1 MLIDKAEIERVK
13 RANDL
18 AALVRGRGVKLT
30 RRGKQLVGLC
40 PFHEDHEPSFIV
52 DPKKQ
57 LWNCL
62 GACSEGGDVYRFV
75 MKADNVEF
83 REAHARLGGG
93 EAHTKQVSADDLHWL
108 ERAVEHYHKRL
119 LETPAAQE
127 YLRSR
132 GIAAPEIIT
141 SFRLGYSD
149 GTLAEKL
156 PAEGKAALRRIGVLT
171 GSGRELMSGC
181 VVFPLVAAE
190 GGQVVSLYGRHVER
204 RQHLYLP
211 GERRGVFNPQGAR
224 NTDEVIMVE
233 SVIDAAALWLAGLR
247 TVIPIYG
254 TTGLTAEIVEHLRE
268 CRVKR
273 AVLMMDSDEA
283 GRAAA
288 VEIAAKLR
296 DASLEARSVEL
307 PAKDPSEFIAQGG
320 KADDVRALIAGSAP
334 GSAGILPASVSS
346 EQQAGEMPALP
357 GTLQG
362 ETTADG
368 AINFTLDGRVYRVR
382 GLSPTGLD
390 RLRVNV
396 RITVGQAF
404 HLDTLDLYQARA
416 RGLFAQ
422 SAAKLCAVDER
433 QVGADL
439 LQIVER
445 LEAERLQMRRAGEAE
460 QDAPMTAEEREAA
473 LRYLRSPNLCER
485 IVEDFPKCGLVGER
499 ATVLTAYL
507 SSISRK
513 LAEPLGVLI
522 VARTG
527 AGKSALQDA
536 LCGFVPPEDLVRV
549 TRLTGQALFYKDPY
563 SLQRKMLAIAE
574 EEGAAQAVYSL
585 RTLAS
590 DQQLSIAATRTDP
603 QTGKLHT
610 EHYEVYGPVV
620 IVITTT
626 SAEAFDEETRSR
638 FVLLTMDESREQTR
652 AILERQRRRY
662 SLEGVIE
669 RARSE
674 QVRRLHHNVQRMLK
688 PLEVVNPY
696 AEMLTYPDDR
706 LIHRREQKKYLALIN
721 AIALLHQHQRETK
734 RAADGD
740 AEVEYVEV
748 TLEDIALA
756 NELAGEVLKRS
767 LDEVSPP
774 VRGMYREFLALCKL
788 RAEESACRPDQVQL
802 SRREI
807 REATG
812 WSDWQVRTYC
822 QQLADMEYLY
832 AVSGNN
838 GKRFVYELAFYTE
851 DEEEVGL
858 RRLVSV
864 EQLKQQLR
872 ENGNGSKLPS
882 GLPSGSKRANLAVEK
897 ATLR

>member
-13 RANDL
+13 RDNDL

-62 GACSEGGDVYRFV
+62 GACNEGGDVYRFV
-75 MKADNVEF
+75 MKADGVDF

-93 EAHTKQVSADDLHWL
+93 EVHAKPVGADDLHWL
-108 ERAVEHYHKRL
+108 ERAVEHYQKRL
-119 LETPAAQE
+119 LETPAAQD

-132 GIAAPEIIT
+132 GITAPEIIT

-149 GTLAEKL
+149 GTLAKKL
-156 PAEGKAALRRIGVLT
+156 PPEGKAALRRIGVLT

-181 VVFPLVAAE
+181 VVFPLVAAPS
-190 GGQVVSLYGRHVER
+190 GQVVSLYGRHIER

-224 NTDEVIMVE
+224 NTDEVILVE
-233 SVIDAAALWLAGLR
+233 SVIDAAALWSAGLR
-247 TVIPIYG
+247 NVIPIYG
-254 TTGLTAEIVEHLRE
+254 TTGLTTEIVEHLRE

-283 GRAAA
+283 GRAAT
-288 VEIAAKLR
+288 VEIAAKLQE
-296 DASLEARSVEL
+296 SSIEARAVEL

-320 KADDVRALIAGSAP
+320 MVDEVRAIIVSGQFVVRPSGGSSYDEDQSRP
-334 GSAGILPASVSS
+334 SGHELTNSPPEGRTTNNNPQS
-346 EQQAGEMPALP
+346 EDSQQATRA
-357 GTLQG
+357 TL

-396 RITVGQAF
+396 RITVSQSF

-422 SAAKLCAVDER
+422 SAAKLCGVSE
-433 QVGADL
+433 QQIGADL

-460 QDAPMTAEEREAA
+460 QEAPMTGEEREAA

-603 QTGKLHT
+603 QSGKLHT

-620 IVITTT
+620 IVLTTT
-626 SAEAFDEETRSR
+626 SPECFDEETRSR
-638 FVLLTMDESREQTR
+638 FVQLTMDESHAQTR
-652 AILERQRRRY
+652 AILERQRL
-662 SLEGVIE
+662 SFTLEGVLE
-669 RARSE
+669 RATSE
-674 QVRRLHHNVQRMLK
+674 QVQRL
-688 PLEVVNPY
+688 
-696 AEMLTYPDDR
+696 
-706 LIHRREQKKYLALIN
+706 
-721 AIALLHQHQRETK
+721 
-734 RAADGD
+734 
-740 AEVEYVEV
+740 
-748 TLEDIALA
+748 
-756 NELAGEVLKRS
+756 
-767 LDEVSPP
+767 
-774 VRGMYREFLALCKL
+774 
-788 RAEESACRPDQVQL
+788 
-802 SRREI
+802 
-807 REATG
+807 
-812 WSDWQVRTYC
+812 
-822 QQLADMEYLY
+822 
-832 AVSGNN
+832 
-838 GKRFVYELAFYTE
+838 
-851 DEEEVGL
+851 
-858 RRLVSV
+858 
-864 EQLKQQLR
+864 
-872 ENGNGSKLPS
+872 
-882 GLPSGSKRANLAVEK
+882 
-897 ATLR
+897 